1 MTVRSDGDGVTNED
15 EITDGT
21 DPSDKESVDSDHDG
35 LTDKEEKTVGTDPDK
50 EDTDNDGESDAE
62 EIGDVNSPTDTDG
75 DGIIDANE
83 SDEADDDSDGV
94 SNEEDSKNND
104 STNDTDNDG
113 TNDALES
120 DNSDGKSEE
129 SSGESSSGGS
139 SSSSSSGGGFRL
151 PSPGEAEAN
160 TDNFETYENQALE
173 ISVSDLLKN
182 DEKVESFKRVEDPGK
197 GEVELDGDTITYTP
211 QDSHIGRDY
220 FYYVVVDDEDYEDRG
235 LVLVDVKEGKIVT
248 IDDEE
253 TPLFGGDQDFSEAEE
268 NQLLVINDE
277 TVPLALIEFN
287 APYINGYP
295 DGSFGKKK
303 PITRA
308 EMATIFAR
316 ILKLD
321 LSEPG
326 EEIYDDVTN
335 DIWYYKYVQAVSNE
349 GIFSGYPDGSFRPN
363 QPITHAEMATVFSK
377 YWAKKNVVISAKTAG
392 YNDIDGHWAEVHI
405 NRFFN
410 AGVAVGYKDGTFRP
424 DTLTNRTELVIM
436 VNRVINRPDLDKEE
450 AKFID
455 VSSEYWGYGAIE
467 AASEGYDLLNE
478 N

>member
-1 MTVRSDGDGVTNED
+1 M
-15 EITDGT
+15 
-21 DPSDKESVDSDHDG
+21 
-35 LTDKEEKTVGTDPDK
+35 
-50 EDTDNDGESDAE
+50 
-62 EIGDVNSPTDTDG
+62 
-75 DGIIDANE
+75 
-83 SDEADDDSDGV
+83 
-94 SNEEDSKNND
+94 
-104 STNDTDNDG
+104 
-113 TNDALES
+113 
-120 DNSDGKSEE
+120 
-129 SSGESSSGGS
+129 
-139 SSSSSSGGGFRL
+139 
-151 PSPGEAEAN
+151 
-160 TDNFETYENQALE
+160 
-173 ISVSDLLKN
+173 
-182 DEKVESFKRVEDPGK
+182 
-197 GEVELDGDTITYTP
+197 
-211 QDSHIGRDY
+211 
-220 FYYVVVDDEDYEDRG
+220 
-235 LVLVDVKEGKIVT
+235 KEGKIVT